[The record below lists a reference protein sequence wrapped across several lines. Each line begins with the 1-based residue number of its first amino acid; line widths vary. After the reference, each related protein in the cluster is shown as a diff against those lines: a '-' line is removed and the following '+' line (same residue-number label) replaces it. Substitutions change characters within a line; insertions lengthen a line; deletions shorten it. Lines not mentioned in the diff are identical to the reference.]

1 MALHL
6 HRPAEGDPGAAARFA
21 LVALTGLAAFGPAGP
36 GCPDLALELGLSAWM
51 RMAGVGT
58 AEARATLSALREA
71 VLAAAGLD
79 RAAEPVPFVGPG
91 PETGHPGARRLPLRP
106 HHPGGPGGR
115 CRPPDGRRPG
125 PRRARRLGGPESGS
139 AGPGRAPAAT
149 GHRVQ
154 ISSTDR
160 GVRRSMTEAATSR
173 TAPIT
178 VNTRCHQL
186 K

>member
-6 HRPAEGDPGAAARFA
+6 HRPAGGDPGAPARFA

-79 RAAEPVPFVGPG
+79 RAAEPVPFVGRDPRQD
-91 PETGHPGARRLPLRP
+91 TLVLAAYLCDLITRGARAAGVD
-106 HHPGGPGGR
+106 HGTVV
-115 CRPPDGRRPG
+115 D
-125 PRRARRLGGPESGS
+125 RALAELGG
-139 AGPGRAPAAT
+139 
-149 GHRVQ
+149 
-154 ISSTDR
+154 
-160 GVRRSMTEAATSR
+160 
-173 TAPIT
+173 
-178 VNTRCHQL
+178 
-186 K
+186 